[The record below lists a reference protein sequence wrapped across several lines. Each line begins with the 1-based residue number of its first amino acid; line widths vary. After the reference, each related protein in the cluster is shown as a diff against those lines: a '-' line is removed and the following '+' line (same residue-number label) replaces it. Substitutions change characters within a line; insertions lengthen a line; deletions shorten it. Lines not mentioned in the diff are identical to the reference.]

1 MEEMTTTLREVVAH
15 QFAEDWLLVVENDY
29 KAYQEL
35 ISDAKELDRVSL
47 SDKLR
52 EEWETLA
59 EQVVE
64 VVEEKIS
71 PMASL
76 LIAQII
82 QGQGSL
88 PFDLIADRA
97 KELIE
102 EVTA

>member
-29 KAYQEL
+29 DSYNLLLE
-35 ISDAKELDRVSL
+35 DARNLDTIAL

-52 EEWETLA
+52 EEWEMLA

-64 VVEEKIS
+64 VVAENIS
-71 PMASL
+71 PIASL
-76 LIAQII
+76 IIAQLI

-88 PFDLIADRA
+88 PFDLIARRA
-97 KELIE
+97 NELVA
-102 EVTA
+102 EVAK